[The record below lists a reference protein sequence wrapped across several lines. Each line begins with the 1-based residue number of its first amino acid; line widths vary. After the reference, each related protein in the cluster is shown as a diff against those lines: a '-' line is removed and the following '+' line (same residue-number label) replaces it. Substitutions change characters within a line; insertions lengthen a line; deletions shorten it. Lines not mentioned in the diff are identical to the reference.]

1 MVVSKANTL
10 EVSQK
15 IYIREDD
22 VKEITKEWGKQRS
35 KGASCHQMRLSL
47 GTSKALQKL
56 SC

>member
-1 MVVSKANTL
+1 VVVSKANTL